1 MRHRILTDVRRLPRD
16 GLDIDQCRLHPK
28 RSDIYTYNYR
38 CLLTK
43 GRIMRTIAILIL
55 AITAAAFA
63 SNPTV
68 AKVKRIEFIPESI
81 RGSWAPSAEVCEK
94 AATSMITVSATT
106 YTSSGANCKIMWI
119 SETSAARGPMY
130 SAHLQYAKPEEKA
143 PKTQSDVI
151 FYPKDDKQISIGP
164 RFSDLK
170 DYQRCSAS
178 ESAITR

>member
-1 MRHRILTDVRRLPRD
+1 
-16 GLDIDQCRLHPK
+16 
-28 RSDIYTYNYR
+28 
-38 CLLTK
+38 
-43 GRIMRTIAILIL
+43 MRTIAILIL

-81 RGSWAPSAEVCEK
+81 RGSWAPSVEVCEK

-106 YTSSGANCKIMWI
+106 YASPGANCKIMWI
-119 SETSAARGPMY
+119 GETSARGPMY
-130 SAHLQYAKPEEKA
+130 SAHLQCGKPEEKA

-151 FYPKDDKQISIGP
+151 FYPKDEKQISIGP

-178 ESAITR
+178 ESTITR

>member
-1 MRHRILTDVRRLPRD
+1 
-16 GLDIDQCRLHPK
+16 
-28 RSDIYTYNYR
+28 
-38 CLLTK
+38 
-43 GRIMRTIAILIL
+43 MRTIAILIV
-55 AITAAAFA
+55 ATTAAAFA

-81 RGSWAPSAEVCEK
+81 RGSWVPSAEVCEK
-94 AATSMITVSATT
+94 AATSMITVAATT
-106 YTSSGANCKIMWI
+106 YTGSGANCKIMWI

-130 SAHLQYAKPEEKA
+130 SAHLQCAKPEEKA

>member
-1 MRHRILTDVRRLPRD
+1 
-16 GLDIDQCRLHPK
+16 
-28 RSDIYTYNYR
+28 
-38 CLLTK
+38 
-43 GRIMRTIAILIL
+43 MRTTAILIL

-81 RGSWAPSAEVCEK
+81 RGSWAPSTEVCEK
-94 AATSMITVSATT
+94 APTSMITVSATT
-106 YTSSGANCKIMWI
+106 YTSSGANCKVMWI

-130 SAHLQYAKPEEKA
+130 SAHLQCAKVEEKA

-178 ESAITR
+178 EPAITR